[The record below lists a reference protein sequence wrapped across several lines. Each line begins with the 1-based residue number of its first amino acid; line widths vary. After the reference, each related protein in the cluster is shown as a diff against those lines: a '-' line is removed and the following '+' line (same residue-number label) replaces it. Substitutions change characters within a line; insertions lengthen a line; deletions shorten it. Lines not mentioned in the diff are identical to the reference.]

1 MKGFGSSSD
10 ETLLSFIVVTID
22 TGDMTL
28 TARECLWN
36 ADKAPGLTWGEN
48 VSISL

>member
-1 MKGFGSSSD
+1 MKGFISSGD

-22 TGDMTL
+22 TGSHTL

-36 ADKAPGLTWGEN
+36 ADGRPGIGWGETAT
-48 VSISL
+48 VQY